1 MNRLFSVICLT
12 FFALAGCQQ
21 VSLDQASFDDSSY
34 VEFTAEMEG
43 FESDTKTSLAPNRTV
58 VWSVY
63 SDRIVGY
70 LYND

>member
-1 MNRLFSVICLT
+1 MTRRML
-12 FFALAGCQQ
+12 
-21 VSLDQASFDDSSY
+21 
-34 VEFTAEMEG
+34 EFTAEMEG
-43 FESDTKTSLAPNRTV
+43 FESDTKTSLAPNRAV